1 MEEKLRLAICQ
12 MKVTENKE
20 GNIQKAFDMIRTAA
34 KNHIDMVLLPEMFIC
49 PYDNSK
55 FEAFSEDPDDSPL
68 LGGLSQLSKQHN
80 IFIAAGTIPE
90 KTGDRVYNTSFIFDR
105 EGKVAAKYSKAH
117 LFDIDIP
124 GRITF
129 KESDVLSP
137 GSGITTFDMGLCK
150 VGVAI
155 CYDVRFP
162 EFFKLMALRDVKL
175 IILPASF
182 NMVTGPAH
190 WELLMRCRSV
200 DNQVY
205 IAAASAARD
214 TGAGYVSYAN
224 SMVVDPWG
232 TVTARAGEGEEII
245 YADIDLQA
253 VGRIRNELPLLK
265 NRRTDIY
272 DLREI

>member
-1 MEEKLRLAICQ
+1 MEEKFRLAICQ
-12 MKVTENKE
+12 MKVTENKS
-20 GNIQKAFDMIRTAA
+20 GNIQKAFEMIRTAA

-55 FEAFSEDPDDSPL
+55 FEAFAEDSAESPL
-68 LGGLSQLSKQHN
+68 LKELSQLSKGHN

-90 KTGDRVYNTSFIFDR
+90 KARGKIYNTSFIFDR
-105 EGKVAAKYSKAH
+105 EGNVAAKYSKAH

-124 GRITF
+124 GSITF
-129 KESDVLSP
+129 KESDVLTP
-137 GSGITTFDMGLCK
+137 GKGIAIFDMGLCK

-175 IILPASF
+175 IVVPASF
-182 NMVTGPAH
+182 NMVTGPVH
-190 WELLMRCRSV
+190 WELLMRCRAV

-205 IAAASAARD
+205 IAAASTARD
-214 TGAGYVSYAN
+214 TGLSYVSYAN
-224 SMVVDPWG
+224 SMVADPWG

-253 VGRIRNELPLLK
+253 VGRIRDELPLLK

-272 DLREI
+272 DLREK